1 MFRRMV
7 TGVAPATRR
16 LIAAAGLAVAMALAA
31 PAHAD
36 DHHGGFHDRDD
47 RDHDHDRFHGGG
59 FGLFLGAPAYVA
71 PPPVYYAPA
80 YPSPYGA
87 YPYAPVPVTGVFA
100 TPQGYCQN
108 YRTAAGIETACQGPD
123 GVWRF
128 IN

>member
-1 MFRRMV
+1 MFRKAAAGQVMH
-7 TGVAPATRR
+7 R
-16 LIAAAGLAVAMALAA
+16 LIAALAIVAGLGLAA
-31 PAHAD
+31 PAMAD
-36 DHHGGFHDRDD
+36 GFHHRDF
-47 RDHDHDRFHGGG
+47 DHGHDRGHFRGG

-80 YPSPYGA
+80 YPTPYGA
-87 YPYAPVPVTGVFA
+87 YPYAPVPVTGVYA

-108 YRTAAGIETACQGPD
+108 YRTAAGIETACQGAD